1 MSKSKTAAS
10 KKRSGGNRANN
21 FTKLPTTRTAA
32 DLTKKNSIGELSLLS
47 LIPAFLIPA
56 LLTLAAYAFFKVY
69 PFGDGSVLT
78 LDLNGQ
84 YVYYFEGLRRTFW
97 GEGGSIFYNWSR
109 NLSGGF
115 MGIIGYYLASPF
127 TLIVM
132 LLPKS
137 MMPESIMI
145 MQICKVGAAG
155 LTFSIY
161 AQRSKHLPALPSLL
175 FSTGYSMMAY
185 VAVQLIDPMWIDGPI
200 FLPLIILGI
209 EYLVDDGRKLN
220 YIIPLAMMFIANF
233 YIGFMIA
240 IFVAIYYV
248 YYLFFGTY
256 RKFNDIKEYVIVTA
270 RIGVSTIV
278 VLMCSAIMILP
289 VYNALKL
296 GKFDFSEANFVW
308 SDHYFKLPE
317 LIGTLMPNQYYSVNV
332 ETHMNGDGTLKDL
345 YNCYYGRPEIYCGIL
360 SVVMLPLFYMNK
372 KIKRNRKI
380 GYSFMLFV
388 MVMSMYIK
396 PINMMWHGGQDPNW
410 LPYRYSFLVSFV
422 IVSMAA
428 DCFGNLDGYKLTLK
442 QSVGTFAG
450 IFAAIFIFAELM
462 PTYQYSDSKFYKYV
476 AVFPYVSNY
485 MNGSTPAKYN
495 GEVFL
500 GSLAVGVLLAAAY
513 MSYAYGYSIAKSKS
527 AKRMLTLMTAC
538 VVLFEAGYNMFDTF
552 RKIDM
557 EVDYQDRAS
566 YNSVINCK
574 EVVDELENYDNG
586 FYRSEKTSFRMVNDN
601 IAYGLKGLSHSSS
614 VMNTR
619 ALNFLTA
626 VGYFTQSFESK
637 YYGGNPIADSLLGIK
652 YVLDGEQSSKYEVCD
667 LYEKKFTTT
676 FTDTTKG
683 NISTKT
689 IDYYQNPYALSI
701 GYAASTDVL
710 IPHHLGTDNP
720 LNSLNNYLSSLT
732 GNTADYSDPIIPKQY
747 YYTFSYDE
755 VKYDENQVNAHD
767 YYDNRKTPDD
777 TSDDIIQY
785 CYESFPTSTDATID
799 VIITAPKDGDIY
811 MHVGSAIKR
820 TTNVHI
826 TTNKNE
832 NGELQFKGTSD
843 EDYGQYFETNSAPII
858 NIGSYTAGT
867 QIDVRF
873 TIPASGSSYTGSG
886 EYLMVNKN
894 SDGTLGFNFACLD
907 TEAFKEDI
915 ALLQQNQWEL
925 DVNKCNDRYLE
936 GTVNIGEGQLLAT
949 SIPYEPGWTITVDG
963 KKVDNL
969 VTEVDTENGV
979 PPLKNKSGD
988 VGQVVILNAMIGVKL
1003 PAGTHT
1009 VTMKYTPPGFNF
1021 GVVTLILGIG
1031 VMVIFYLYDRK
1042 NNKVILERI
1051 NTRRNKKQGKS
1062 DDNTDDADKNN
1073 SADSSEDGGDTAPD
1087 NQKKKVQIIKSK
1099 AKDTAAAAKPAETD
1113 AQRAA
1118 RERAEAETERI
1129 NKKNQELISSGEKFI
1144 KQLDDK
1150 KDGDNN

>member
-10 KKRSGGNRANN
+10 KKKSGNNSAKN
-21 FTKLPTTRTAA
+21 FTKLPKTRLAA
-32 DLTKKNSIGELSLLS
+32 DLTKKSSIGELSLLS

-56 LLTLAAYAFFKVY
+56 LLTLIAYAFFKVY

-84 YVYYFEGLRRTFW
+84 YVYYFEGLRRIFW
-97 GEGGSIFYNWSR
+97 GEEGSSIFYNWSR

-115 MGIIGYYLASPF
+115 MGVIGYYLASPF

-161 AQRSKHLPALPSLL
+161 AQRSKRVPAIPSLL
-175 FSTGYSMMAY
+175 FSTGYAMMAY
-185 VAVQLIDPMWIDGPI
+185 VAVQLIDPMWIDGPV

-220 YIIPLAMMFIANF
+220 YIIPLALMFIANF

-248 YYLFFGTY
+248 YYLFFGTD
-256 RKFNDIKEYVIVTA
+256 RKFKDIKEYVMVTA
-270 RIGVSTIV
+270 RIGVSTVV

-296 GKFDFSEANFVW
+296 GKFDFSEANYVW
-308 SDHYFKLPE
+308 GDHYFKLPE

-360 SVVMLPLFYMNK
+360 SIVMLPLFYMNK
-372 KIKRNRKI
+372 KIKKNRKI
-380 GYSFMLFV
+380 GYSFLLFV

-410 LPYRYSFLVSFV
+410 LPYRYSFLLSFI
-422 IVSMAA
+422 IVAMAA

-442 QSVGTFAG
+442 QSAGVFGG

-485 MNGSTPAKYN
+485 YVKDDVPAKYN

-513 MSYAYGYSIAKSKS
+513 TAYAYGYSISKSKS
-527 AKRMLTLMTAC
+527 AKNTLTLMTAC
-538 VVLFEAGYNMFDTF
+538 VVLFEAGYNMYDTF
-552 RKIDM
+552 RKVDL
-557 EVDYQDRAS
+557 EVDYQDRSS
-566 YNSVINCK
+566 YNSVINCE

-586 FYRSEKTSFRMVNDN
+586 FYRAEKTSFRMVNDN
-601 IAYGLKGLSHSSS
+601 IAYGIKGLSHSSS

-619 ALNFLTA
+619 ILNFLGA
-626 VGYFTQSFESK
+626 VGYFTQTFESK
-637 YYGGNPIADSLLGIK
+637 YYGGNPVADSLLGIK
-652 YVLDGEQSSKYEVCD
+652 YVLDGERSAKYDVCD

-683 NISTKT
+683 DVSTKT

-710 IPHHLGTDNP
+710 NLNHLGNDNP
-720 LNSLNNYLSSLT
+720 LNSINNYLSALT
-732 GNTADYSDPIIPKQY
+732 GNTADYTTDPIIPKQY

-755 VKYDENQVNAHD
+755 VKYDPTQVKAHD
-767 YYDNRKTPDD
+767 YYDNKKTPNDP
-777 TSDDIIQY
+777 SDDIIQY
-785 CYESFPTSTDATID
+785 CYESFPTSNDATID
-799 VIITAPKDGDIY
+799 VYITAPKDGDIY

-832 NGELQFKGTSD
+832 NGELDFKHTSE

-858 NIGSYTAGT
+858 NIGHYTAGT
-867 QIDVRF
+867 QILVRF
-873 TIPASGSSYTGSG
+873 TIPPTNGSYTGSD

-925 DVNKCNDRYLE
+925 DLDKCNDRYLE
-936 GTVNIGEGQLLAT
+936 GTVTIGEGQFLAT
-949 SIPYEPGWTITVDG
+949 SIPYEPGWTIEVDG

-969 VTEVDTENGV
+969 VTEVDVDKGV
-979 PPLKNKSGD
+979 PPLENEDGAE
-988 VGQVVILNAMIGVKL
+988 GQVVILNAMIGVKL

-1009 VTMKYTPPGFNF
+1009 VSMKYTPPGFTF

-1031 VMVIFYLYDRK
+1031 VLVVFYLYDRK

-1051 NTRRNKKQGKS
+1051 NARKKKKNGDDGKS
-1062 DDNTDDADKNN
+1062 EDDSNEGAASENSDSEN
-1073 SADSSEDGGDTAPD
+1073 SAAP
-1087 NQKKKVQIIKSK
+1087 KKKVQIIKSK
-1099 AKDTAAAAKPAETD
+1099 AKDTAKAKPAETD

-1144 KQLDDK
+1144 EQLDSQQD
-1150 KDGDNN
+1150 DSE